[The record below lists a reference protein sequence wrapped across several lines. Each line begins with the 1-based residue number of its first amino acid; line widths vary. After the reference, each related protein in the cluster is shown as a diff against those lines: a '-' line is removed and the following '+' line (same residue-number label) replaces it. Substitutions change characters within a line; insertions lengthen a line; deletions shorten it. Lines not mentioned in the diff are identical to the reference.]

1 MIKTFAAGLIVSLA
15 FAGAAQ
21 AAPCAAKTQAKGPAT
36 SNVDPSSEVN
46 KTPGAKAE
54 SPGTVGAMN
63 SAGGGSFTSDGKPT
77 QQAGVTG
84 GKDGDGC

>member
-1 MIKTFAAGLIVSLA
+1 MSRTA
-15 FAGAAQ
+15 FAIACAIVTSLSGAAQ
-21 AAPCAAKTQAKGPAT
+21 AAPCAAKTQASGPST
-36 SNVDPSSEVN
+36 SAVDPASNVN

-77 QQAGVTG
+77 KQQGPTAGP
-84 GKDGDGC
+84 DSGC